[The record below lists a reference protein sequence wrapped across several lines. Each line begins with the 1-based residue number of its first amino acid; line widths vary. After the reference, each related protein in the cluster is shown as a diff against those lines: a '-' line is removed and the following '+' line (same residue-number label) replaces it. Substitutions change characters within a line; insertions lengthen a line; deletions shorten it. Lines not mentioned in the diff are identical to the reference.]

1 MKRIATITILAVMA
15 MVAASSCTKELNG
28 AVDKAEGTVS
38 FTVRAELPD
47 YDADTKN
54 TLVNTVRVKWENGDD
69 VYVYDNQ
76 KCLGIL
82 KANDTDDEGKVTYL
96 SGDIDASE
104 ASYLTL
110 AAMSDDIKPSV
121 FTKGSAFTD
130 GITFDLSKQGLSGAP
145 YVAYA
150 TVLNNGTSGIGA
162 TFKFATSVVR
172 VNCTGLKASTDIDS
186 VIIQGVNTQLKI
198 TPSTSGDPTVAAE
211 EGKGTIIRKQDI
223 GLSYVNA
230 EGTTTFSAAL
240 LAQDASARRINVI
253 QGNCVT
259 EAKFTGGSALSGG
272 MSYNTVCQ
280 LSSDYVLIKAKYNG
294 TDSTTLKWYKQNLAI
309 TASGKKAWKG
319 TNTSAVKVPGTN
331 GEEVIVGDYFQWAA
345 SYAGYDITDE
355 GKKKPENLLVYTA
368 FINKGCGESED
379 GFTSI
384 DSKQFNQANAPYG
397 GASYTKYNDDD
408 KDTKSILDTTSTSND
423 DVAHIILG
431 GKWRMPTSAE
441 FKAMKD
447 ATYWAWDDTDQGYYV
462 FWPGQGTNGTAGE
475 RAVIA
480 DTDKKAAA
488 LLFFPAAGL
497 GLYTSLYNAGSGGY
511 YRSSSLYTDGT
522 DDAYG
527 LFFSSDNV
535 YPQHNFGRYFGFSV
549 RPVSD

>member
-1 MKRIATITILAVMA
+1 M
-15 MVAASSCTKELNG
+15 
-28 AVDKAEGTVS
+28 
-38 FTVRAELPD
+38 
-47 YDADTKN
+47 
-54 TLVNTVRVKWENGDD
+54 
-69 VYVYDNQ
+69 
-76 KCLGIL
+76 
-82 KANDTDDEGKVTYL
+82 
-96 SGDIDASE
+96 
-104 ASYLTL
+104 
-110 AAMSDDIKPSV
+110 
-121 FTKGSAFTD
+121 
-130 GITFDLSKQGLSGAP
+130 
-145 YVAYA
+145 
-150 TVLNNGTSGIGA
+150 
-162 TFKFATSVVR
+162 
-172 VNCTGLKASTDIDS
+172 
-186 VIIQGVNTQLKI
+186 
-198 TPSTSGDPTVAAE
+198 
-211 EGKGTIIRKQDI
+211 
-223 GLSYVNA
+223 NA

-345 SYAGYDITDE
+345 SYAGYGITDE

-379 GFTSI
+379 GFTFI
-384 DSKQFNQANAPYG
+384 DSKQFKLANAPYYNS
-397 GASYTKYNDDD
+397 SYTKYNDSD
-408 KDTKSILDTTSTSND
+408 KDQHSILDTLSSAND

-447 ATYWAWDDTDQGYYV
+447 ATYWAWDGTDQGYYV
-462 FWPGQGTNGTAGE
+462 FWPGQGTNGTAGG
-475 RAVIA
+475 RNTIA
-480 DTDKKAAA
+480 DTDKKAVA
-488 LLFFPAAGL
+488 LLFFPAAGFGSSTSL
-497 GLYTSLYNAGSGGY
+497 KYAGSQGLYWSG
-511 YRSSSLYTDGT
+511 SLYTDDTGI
-522 DDAYG
+522 AYDLSFG
-527 LFFSSDNV
+527 SKYV
-535 YPQHNFGRYFGFSV
+535 YPQNNLDQRHYGFSV